1 MSWHYKF
8 YAETKSEIKDG
19 MNAHLGTINQQFV
32 CSLTTRMLE
41 AVNTLADDQEGI
53 GWIVE
58 CFGHV
63 GTTRESACNFSFK
76 VEPINTTKNQFYR
89 RDSGDSTEGKV

>member
-8 YAETKSEIKDG
+8 YAETKDEIRAG
-19 MNAHLGTINQQFV
+19 LNSHLGSINQTFV
-32 CSLTTRMLE
+32 CSLTTKMLE

-63 GTTRESACNFSFK
+63 GTVRESACNFTFK
-76 VEPINTTKNQFYR
+76 VEPINSTKNSFYR
-89 RDSGDSTEGKV
+89 ERNES

>member
-8 YAETKSEIKDG
+8 YAETKDEIKVG
-19 MNAHLGTINQQFV
+19 LNAHLGDINQDFV
-32 CSLTTRMLE
+32 RSLTTRMLE
-41 AVNTLADDQEGI
+41 AVNTLSDDQNGI

-63 GTTRESACNFSFK
+63 GTARESACNFTFK
-76 VEPINTTKNQFYR
+76 VEPINTTQNKFYR
-89 RDSGDSTEGKV
+89 LDKEY